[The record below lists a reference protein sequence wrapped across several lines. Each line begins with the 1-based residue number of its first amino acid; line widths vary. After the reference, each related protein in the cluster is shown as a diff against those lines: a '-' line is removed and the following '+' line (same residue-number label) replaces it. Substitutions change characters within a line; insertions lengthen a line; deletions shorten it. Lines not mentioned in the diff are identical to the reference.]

1 MRKTNS
7 RGIETATSLVRQTPE
22 ARTTSLY
29 TFTIVIEKEAGD
41 DGFAAYSTTLPGCFS
56 KGATFQEAK
65 RNVHVAVQRQLQ
77 SLLAE
82 GKPVR
87 QSENLVYV
95 EELTVAVWR

>member
-1 MRKTNS
+1 MRKTNL
-7 RGIETATSLVRQTPE
+7 RGTERPASLARQTPE
-22 ARTTSLY
+22 SRTTTLY
-29 TFTIVIEKEAGD
+29 TFTIVIEKEPGD
-41 DGFAAYSTTLPGCFS
+41 DGYAAYSTTLPGCFS
-56 KGATFQEAK
+56 KGETFQEAK
-65 RNVHVAVQRQLQ
+65 RNVHAAVQKQLE

>member
-1 MRKTNS
+1 VRKTNP
-7 RGIETATSLVRQTPE
+7 RGAEPPGSLARQTREP
-22 ARTTSLY
+22 RSTSVY
-29 TFTIVIEKEAGD
+29 TFTIVIEKEPDD
-41 DGFAAYSTTLPGCFS
+41 DGYAAYSTTLPGCFS
-56 KGATFQEAK
+56 KGETFQEAK
-65 RNVHVAVQRQLQ
+65 RNVHLAVQKQLE